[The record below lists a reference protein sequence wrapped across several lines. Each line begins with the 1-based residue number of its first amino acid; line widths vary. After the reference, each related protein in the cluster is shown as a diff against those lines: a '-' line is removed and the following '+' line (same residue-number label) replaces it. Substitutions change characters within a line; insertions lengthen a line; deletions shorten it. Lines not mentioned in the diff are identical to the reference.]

1 MKEYDKAAEYI
12 EQAVSLYE
20 NDKSDL
26 LPHTLFTLTQIY
38 FKMKDI
44 EKAFI
49 LYKKGIEKAQ
59 AINDD
64 VLVAEFNYLKA
75 LYIDSIDKRT
85 VFQTFSVDNVMY
97 PDLEELAL
105 DTANYCK
112 EIGQY
117 ENSTTFFDVMVDGGC
132 PNPNT
137 KKSVYMKFKLAL
149 ATLSVVVGLAVFSGF
164 SSSNDKEFHEAK
176 RNITSIQPTKFNV

>member
-1 MKEYDKAAEYI
+1 MNLESHEKAVPHLQRALKDSKAINKPKLIGASLYNLGNCYYKMKEYNKASEYI

-26 LPHTLFTLTQIY
+26 HPHTLFTLTQIY

-44 EKAFI
+44 EKALI
-49 LYKKGIEKAQ
+49 LYKKGIERAQ
-59 AINDD
+59 SINDA

-85 VFQTFSVDNVMY
+85 VFQTFSVLKDHVMY
-97 PDLEELAL
+97 SDLEELAL

-112 EIGQY
+112 EIGQF
-117 ENSTTFFDVMVDGGC
+117 ENSVD
-132 PNPNT
+132 
-137 KKSVYMKFKLAL
+137 A
-149 ATLSVVVGLAVFSGF
+149 
-164 SSSNDKEFHEAK
+164 
-176 RNITSIQPTKFNV
+176 RIQNHLH